1 MLLWLSKLVY
11 FVALF
16 VLFNECMGVCGSTLK
31 VVGLTE
37 DYGRVIGDSKSFCVL
52 WVAAF
57 LTIVEVGT

>member
-1 MLLWLSKLVY
+1 
-11 FVALF
+11 
-16 VLFNECMGVCGSTLK
+16 MGVCGSTLK